1 MGISND
7 EIITILC
14 KLADSEELKVTSNE
28 NSRFVVEDI
37 LKADQPGSG
46 QLLEKLSKTSFS
58 QGATPNYLVQNVT
71 ENDHSSPESNISSWL
86 TVISIGAVLVGL
98 AYNGLQVFYSRT
110 WKYLFANHEMSVT
123 IQVAPVSSVLKK
135 IPPTDQSKLAQKIKR
150 IMRDYYISNKEALA
164 AEIEKDK
171 SLAREIILQEIEKY
185 MNEDL
190 SMPISHET

>member
-58 QGATPNYLVQNVT
+58 QGATPNYLVQN
-71 ENDHSSPESNISSWL
+71 
-86 TVISIGAVLVGL
+86 VGL